1 MNSMMNNTNSNRLS
15 LSSKRVLENAV
26 SEIDDSPPSTSSP
39 KNTNRSKLDQKLGDV
54 KKIKIEIDDD
64 DDRNESMWM
73 EPGDNW
79 NDFKME
85 SKIDPMDVK
94 IKGEPMSPP
103 SSSDSQALVKSE
115 LKLEPVANTTDKKKK
130 CSKLTSTLMII
141 SIMTLIVFLS

>member
-1 MNSMMNNTNSNRLS
+1 MMNNTNSNRLS

-64 DDRNESMWM
+64 RNESMWM
-73 EPGDNW
+73 EPVDNW
-79 NDFKME
+79 NNFKME
-85 SKIDPMDVK
+85 PKIDPIDVK

-103 SSSDSQALVKSE
+103 SSNDSQALVKSE
-115 LKLEPVANTTDKKKK
+115 LELEPVANTTDKKKT
-130 CSKLTSTLMII
+130 CSMLTFRMMIM
-141 SIMTLIVFLS
+141 MTLILFLS